1 MFHILV
7 DNSVSYF
14 CMADKEFGNRIPFM
28 FLDDIKNRFVAQYP
42 NFSTQFKQALPNSLN
57 RDFGRYAII
66 FFFHYANYRVLAFII
81 MCRVLQKQMEHFSD
95 ASKSDKFAQVKGQLQ
110 EVKGIMIDNIEKVLE
125 RGERIELLVDR
136 TNDLSDSATDFK
148 FRSKKLKNTVWWKN
162 VKLILLLVF
171 IILVVLAGIIWL
183 ICGIPDFKTCRSWF
197 SSSS

>member
-1 MFHILV
+1 MLF
-7 DNSVSYF
+7 
-14 CMADKEFGNRIPFM
+14 
-28 FLDDIKNRFVAQYP
+28 
-42 NFSTQFKQALPNSLN
+42 
-57 RDFGRYAII
+57 
-66 FFFHYANYRVLAFII
+66 
-81 MCRVLQKQMEHFSD
+81 CRVLQKQMEHFSD

-183 ICGIPDFKTCRSWF
+183 ICGIPDFR
-197 SSSS
+197 